1 MSTPSGLK
9 KINNHEL
16 SDTSEEEYDENH
28 HESEIEEKLLKM
40 KSIGKKKMAIS
51 GESYGTYNQEEQFK
65 PPVIHKTQDQEN
77 KIRSI
82 LQMSFMFKGLDDHDL
97 DVIIK
102 AMEQRNYAQ
111 NQQVI
116 AQGDD
121 GEELFIVAS
130 GKLRCEKVFSNQNTP
145 TFLKYYSVGEVF
157 GELALMYNAP
167 RAASIF
173 AVEPSTAF
181 SLDRGTFNHIVKS
194 AAIKKRETYEQFL
207 KKVEILSELESYE
220 RAKICDCLITEKFNK
235 GEYVIREAEEG
246 DRFYFI
252 QKGTA
257 DALKNENGI
266 EKIVF
271 TYKENDYFGEL
282 SLLNNDKRKAS
293 IKVTSDSLVVASMD
307 KNTFK
312 RILGPIENILQRNA
326 ERYNKFVGSIN

>member
-1 MSTPSGLK
+1 MSTPSELK
-9 KINNHEL
+9 KNKNHDL
-16 SDTSEEEYDENH
+16 SDTSEEEYDDTH
-28 HESEIEEKLLKM
+28 HENEIEEKLMKM
-40 KSIGKKKMAIS
+40 KSIVKKKMAIS
-51 GESYGTYNQEEQFK
+51 GESYGTYNQQEQFK
-65 PPVIHKTQDQEN
+65 PPVIHKTPEQEHA
-77 KIRSI
+77 IRSI
-82 LQMSFMFKGLDDHDL
+82 LQMNFMFNTLEDHDL

-116 AQGDD
+116 KQGDD

-130 GKLRCEKVFSNQNTP
+130 GKLKCEKVFPNQTTP
-145 TFLKYYSVGEVF
+145 TFLKFYSVGEVF

-167 RAASIF
+167 RAASIY

-207 KKVEILSELESYE
+207 KKVEILAELENYE
-220 RAKICDCLITEKFNK
+220 RAKICDCLKTEKFKK
-235 GEYVIREAEEG
+235 GDYVIRENEDG
-246 DRFYFI
+246 DRFYFV

-257 DALKNENGI
+257 DALKNENGT
-266 EKIVF
+266 EKIVYS
-271 TYKENDYFGEL
+271 YKENDYFGEL

-293 IKVTSDSLVVASMD
+293 IKVTSDNFVVASMD

-312 RILGPIENILQRNA
+312 RILGPIENILKRNA